1 MPCTVGGT
9 IDRDYVDFEANSIF
23 EDAPGSGIYN
33 WLIDFPA
40 GTPASFPTSLGTDLG
55 NWTAVV
61 MPTDEATANGGVF
74 LFSADCTVVPNV
86 FQFQAQG
93 AGALAFGTM
102 GARVRMLRKCPLP
115 ALA

>member
-1 MPCTVGGT
+1 MERDGALHQVQVHAKGFVDKVWVEFQIDVGAQIGKQPFEGIVAAKLIGGPHIGEGT
-9 IDRDYVDFEANSIF
+9 FA
-23 EDAPGSGIYN
+23 
-33 WLIDFPA
+33 
-40 GTPASFPTSLGTDLG
+40 
-55 NWTAVV
+55 
-61 MPTDEATANGGVF
+61 
-74 LFSADCTVVPNV
+74 NV